1 MYMKTCVI
9 AVNSG
14 GPKESIV
21 DGVSGFLVD
30 AEVDAF
36 ANKMAQLVRG
46 EVDAVRIGEDGRKR
60 VESMFTFNKFAH
72 QLEMLVQSVV
82 RVGS

>member
-1 MYMKTCVI
+1 MKTCVI

-14 GPKESIV
+14 GPKESID

-30 AEVDAF
+30 AEAGAF
-36 ANKMAQLVRG
+36 ADKMAQLVRG
-46 EVDAVRIGEDGRKR
+46 EADAVRIGEEGRKR
-60 VESMFTFNKFAH
+60 VESMFTFNKFAD
-72 QLEMLVQSVV
+72 QLETLVQSIL